1 MIKKEIIAGI
11 FISICCIFC
20 KKTNDPVTGV
30 QNIANKQNV
39 IKKYRS
45 GLSIKIAC
53 EGTSLTYGENIKG
66 SDTVSSAGGFNGAI
80 TRAKYQYPSSMLQAL
95 DNYQVTISVRSFPG
109 DRTTEAIERWKD
121 STSADV
127 CIIEYGT
134 NDAYNFSGY
143 ASGIIPVNTYKQ
155 QLKLL
160 AQRRIDQG
168 AWVILCIPPYLK
180 SDNKQINPYR
190 IAANSVAHELSLNAF
205 DIEAS
210 IKQLPTPYSDEV
222 HFNSTGYRKWGF
234 DIAGLIYPI
243 VLSVQH

>member
-1 MIKKEIIAGI
+1 MIKKEAIAAI
-11 FISICCIFC
+11 FISICYISC
-20 KKTNDPVTGV
+20 KKTNDQITSV
-30 QNIANKQNV
+30 QNIANKHNV
-39 IKKYRS
+39 IEKYRS
-45 GLSIKIAC
+45 GLYIKIAC
-53 EGTSLTYGENIKG
+53 EGTSLTYGEDIKG
-66 SDTVSSAGGFNGAI
+66 SDTISLAGVLAGST

-95 DNYQVTISVRSFPG
+95 DNKKITISLRGFPG
-109 DRTTEAIERWKD
+109 DRTSEAIERWKD
-121 STSADV
+121 STSSDV

-143 ASGIIPVNTYKQ
+143 ASGIIPVNIYKQ

-180 SDNKQINPYR
+180 SDNKRINPYR
-190 IAANSVAHELSLNAF
+190 IAASSVAHELSLDVF

-210 IKQLPTPYSDEV
+210 IRQLPAPYSDEV

-234 DIAGLIYPI
+234 DIAVLIYPI

>member
-1 MIKKEIIAGI
+1 MIKKEVIVAI
-11 FISICCIFC
+11 FISICYISCR
-20 KKTNDPVTGV
+20 KTNDPITSV

-39 IKKYRS
+39 IEKYRL
-45 GLSIKIAC
+45 GLYIKIAC
-53 EGTSLTYGENIKG
+53 EGTSLTYGEDIKG
-66 SDTVSSAGGFNGAI
+66 SDTVSSARGLTLAI

-95 DNYQVTISVRSFPG
+95 DSKKVTISVRSFPG

-121 STSADV
+121 STSTDV

-134 NDAYNFSGY
+134 NDAYNFTGY
-143 ASGIIPVNTYKQ
+143 ASGIIPVNIYKQ
-155 QLKLL
+155 QLELL

-190 IAANSVAHELSLNAF
+190 LAASSVAHELSLDVF

-210 IKQLPTPYSDEV
+210 IRQLPAPYSDDV

-234 DIAGLIYPI
+234 DIAVLIYPI

>member
-1 MIKKEIIAGI
+1 MIKKEVITGI
-11 FISICCIFC
+11 FISICFIAC
-20 KKTNDPVTGV
+20 KKTNDPIISA
-30 QNIANKQNV
+30 QNITNKQNV

-45 GLSIKIAC
+45 GLFIKIAC
-53 EGTSLTYGENIKG
+53 EGTSLTYGEDIKD
-66 SDTVSSAGGFNGAI
+66 SDTISSAGGFAGAI

-95 DNYQVTISVRSFPG
+95 ENYKATISVRSFPG

-143 ASGIIPVNTYKQ
+143 ASGIIPVNTYKR
-155 QLKLL
+155 QLKFL

-180 SDNKQINPYR
+180 SYNKQINPYR
-190 IAANSVAHELSLNAF
+190 LAASSVAHELSLNVF

-210 IKQLPTPYSDEV
+210 IKQLPVPYSDEV

-234 DIAGLIYPI
+234 DIAVLIYPI